1 MKLNTLLLKLFLV
14 LFLNVYFCS
23 GNKYMVKTTHK
34 KKSKHDGPCHG
45 IRPRH
50 YLEDEDDEDKNE

>member
-23 GNKYMVKTTHK
+23 GNKYMVKTKHK
-34 KKSKHDGPCHG
+34 KKRYGPCHR

-50 YLEDEDDEDKNE
+50 YLEDEYDKDKNE

>member
-23 GNKYMVKTTHK
+23 GNNYMVKTKHK
-34 KKSKHDGPCHG
+34 KNSKHDGF
-45 IRPRH
+45 IKPRS
-50 YLEDEDDEDKNE
+50 YLKEDEDDENKNE